1 MAKKETNRN
10 KSSRKP
16 PETPAP
22 KAVRKIAKKA
32 AKKAARKTSAK
43 VAKKVA
49 KKTAKKVARKA
60 LAAKPKAPEA
70 QAGPSTPAVSDLA
83 TLAYQIYLER
93 LEKDLP
99 GDELSDWA
107 AAERSLQAA

>member
-60 LAAKPKAPEA
+60 LAAKPKA
-70 QAGPSTPAVSDLA
+70 QAGPSTPPVSDLA

-107 AAERSLQAA
+107 AAERSVRAA